1 MQRKAR
7 GKNSSLKKFIVA
19 DRYDGMEL
27 DTYVKTVMGVS
38 ARQRQKLFYS
48 KGVYINGTSAHTRR
62 LLKAGDMVA
71 IRQFKDTSYGV
82 IAQEGPVE
90 VLYED
95 EQLIVLNKPAGML
108 VHPAGRTTE
117 GTLANYLAGYFR
129 QQKKVITIR
138 AIHRLDRDTTGCVVF
153 AKSGEMQTR
162 LEQMLSEGKIH
173 REYLAVICGDGG
185 RLAEEMP
192 EGRIDL
198 PIGKDI
204 FSPNRRVVRKDGQQA
219 ITHFR
224 VEKAASDMSL
234 LSLWLETGRTH
245 QIRVH
250 LAHCHYPV
258 LGDKMYGRASRL
270 LGRQA
275 LHAVALE
282 LVHPVTGD
290 KIRVV
295 APMPEDFAAIVER
308 I

>member
-27 DTYVKTVMGVS
+27 DTYVKDVMGVS

-48 KGVYINGTSAHTRR
+48 KGVYVNGSSAHTRR

-71 IRQFKDTSYGV
+71 IRQFKDNSYGV
-82 IAQEGPVE
+82 AAQDGPVE

-129 QQKKVITIR
+129 SQKKVITIR

-162 LEQMLSEGKIH
+162 LEQMLSGGKIH
-173 REYLAVICGDGG
+173 RQYLAVVCGDGS

-192 EGRIDL
+192 EGRIDM
-198 PIGKDI
+198 PIARDM
-204 FSPNRRVVRKDGQQA
+204 FSPNRRVVSQDGQRA
-219 ITHFR
+219 VTHFH
-224 VEKAASDMSL
+224 VEKASPAMSL

-258 LGDKMYGRASRL
+258 LGDKMYGRGSRL

-275 LHAVALE
+275 LHAATLE
-282 LVHPVTGD
+282 LVHPVSGD
-290 KIRVV
+290 KIRVE
-295 APMPEDFAAIVER
+295 APMPGDLASIVER

>member
-48 KGVYINGTSAHTRR
+48 KGVYVNGTSAHTRR

-82 IAQEGPVE
+82 IAQEGPLE

-185 RLAEEMP
+185 RLAKEMP

-275 LHAVALE
+275 LHAAALE
-282 LVHPVTGD
+282 LVHPVTGE
-290 KIRVV
+290 KIRIF
-295 APMPEDFAAIVER
+295 APMPEDFAVIVER

>member
-27 DTYVKTVMGVS
+27 DTYVKDVMGVS

-48 KGVYINGTSAHTRR
+48 KGVYVNGSSAHTRR

-82 IAQEGPVE
+82 TAQDGPVE

-129 QQKKVITIR
+129 SQKKVITIR

-153 AKSGEMQTR
+153 AKSGDMQTK

-173 REYLAVICGDGG
+173 RQYLAVVCGDGR

-192 EGRIDL
+192 EGRIDM
-198 PIGKDI
+198 PIARDM
-204 FSPNRRVVRKDGQQA
+204 FSPNRRVVSQDGQRA
-219 ITHFR
+219 VTHFR
-224 VEKAASDMSL
+224 VEKASAEMSL
-234 LSLWLETGRTH
+234 LRLWLETGRTH

-275 LHAVALE
+275 LHAAALE
-282 LVHPVTGD
+282 LVHPVSGEN
-290 KIRVV
+290 IRIE
-295 APMPEDFAAIVER
+295 APMPGDLASIVER

>member
-27 DTYVKTVMGVS
+27 GIYVKTVMGVS

-48 KGVYINGTSAHTRR
+48 KGVYVNGSSAHTGR

-71 IRQFKDTSYGV
+71 IRQFKDSSYGV
-82 IAQEGPVE
+82 LVQEGPVKI
-90 VLYED
+90 LYED

-108 VHPAGRTTE
+108 VHPAGRTAN
-117 GTLANYLAGYFR
+117 GTLANYLAGYFSSR
-129 QQKKVITIR
+129 KKIITVR

-153 AKSGEMQTR
+153 AKTAKMQTR

-173 REYLAVICGDGG
+173 REYLAVICGDGN
-185 RLAEEMP
+185 RLAEELP

-204 FSPNRRVVRKDGQQA
+204 SSPNRRVVTRNGQRA
-219 ITHFR
+219 VTHFR
-224 VEKAASDMSL
+224 VERASAQLSL

-258 LGDKMYGRASRL
+258 LGDRMYGSSSRI

-275 LHAVALE
+275 LHAAAVE
-282 LVHPVTGD
+282 LVHPVSGE
-290 KIRVV
+290 KIRVE
-295 APMPEDFAAIVER
+295 APMPGDLADIVER

>member
-48 KGVYINGTSAHTRR
+48 KGVYVNGTSAHTRR

-82 IAQEGPVE
+82 IAQEGPLE

-185 RLAEEMP
+185 RLVEEMP

-258 LGDKMYGRASRL
+258 LGDKMYGKASRL

-275 LHAVALE
+275 LHAAALE
-282 LVHPVTGD
+282 LVHPVTGE
-290 KIRVV
+290 KIRIF
-295 APMPEDFAAIVER
+295 APMPEDFAVIVER